1 MAGYV
6 SEAVIKRLPAYY
18 RHLKELEKEGI
29 HQISSQGLGNR
40 MHLTASQIRQDINC
54 FGGFGR
60 QGYGYSVSGLREHI
74 GHILGVDRTHR
85 MIIVG
90 AGNIGRAVALSDS
103 FPANGFETVAIFDN
117 DAAKIGM
124 TVGSLV
130 VQDVED
136 LKRYLDENT
145 VDIAVLA
152 VPVSHAQR
160 MVEVLLEL
168 CPAGFEGAGRNVRG
182 ECASGRR
189 PGDIE
194 FPHAQGTGLSR
205 GGGEVIGWR
214 QGAMMRAVRGWPDQ
228 DRA

>member
-145 VDIAVLA
+145 VDIAVIA
-152 VPVSHAQR
+152 VPFSHAQR
-160 MVEVLLEL
+160 MVEVLCERGVKGFWNFAPLEL
-168 CPAGFEGAGRNVRG
+168 KVPEGPSVVNVHLD
-182 ECASGRR
+182 E
-189 PGDIE
+189 
-194 FPHAQGTGLSR
+194 GLEILSFR
-205 GGGEVIGWR
+205 MLREL
-214 QGAMMRAVRGWPDQ
+214 A
-228 DRA
+228 

>member
-117 DAAKIGM
+117 DGDVHAAM
-124 TVGSLV
+124 QL
-130 VQDVED
+130 
-136 LKRYLDENT
+136 
-145 VDIAVLA
+145 LA
-152 VPVSHAQR
+152 KLA
-160 MVEVLLEL
+160 L
-168 CPAGFEGAGRNVRG
+168 
-182 ECASGRR
+182 
-189 PGDIE
+189 
-194 FPHAQGTGLSR
+194 
-205 GGGEVIGWR
+205 GEVEE
-214 QGAMMRAVRGWPDQ
+214 ARAEHQRYHPP
-228 DRA
+228 

>member
-145 VDIAVLA
+145 VDIAVIA
-152 VPVSHAQR
+152 VPVSHGVKGFWNFAPLDLKVPDGTSVVNVHLDEGLEILSFR
-160 MVEVLLEL
+160 MLREL
-168 CPAGFEGAGRNVRG
+168 A
-182 ECASGRR
+182 
-189 PGDIE
+189 
-194 FPHAQGTGLSR
+194 
-205 GGGEVIGWR
+205 
-214 QGAMMRAVRGWPDQ
+214 
-228 DRA
+228 

>member
-18 RHLKELEKEGI
+18 RHLKELEKEGMQ
-29 HQISSQGLGNR
+29 QISSQGLGDR
-40 MHLTASQIRQDINC
+40 MQLTASQIRQDINC

-103 FPANGFETVAIFDN
+103 FPANGFKTVALFDS

-124 TVGSLV
+124 DVGGCT
-130 VQDVED
+130 VQDVAG
-136 LKRYLDENT
+136 LKRYLEEET

-152 VPVSHAQR
+152 VPAAYAQQ
-160 MVEVLLEL
+160 MADEL
-168 CPAGFEGAGRNVRG
+168 CSYGVKGFWNFAPVDLKLPQGVSVVNVHLDEGL
-182 ECASGRR
+182 E
-189 PGDIE
+189 I
-194 FPHAQGTGLSR
+194 LSFR
-205 GGGEVIGWR
+205 MLREMV
-214 QGAMMRAVRGWPDQ
+214 
-228 DRA
+228 